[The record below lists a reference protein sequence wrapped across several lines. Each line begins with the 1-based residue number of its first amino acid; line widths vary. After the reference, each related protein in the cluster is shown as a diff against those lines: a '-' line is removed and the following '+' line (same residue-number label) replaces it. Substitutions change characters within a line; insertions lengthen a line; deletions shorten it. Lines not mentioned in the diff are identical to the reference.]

1 METAE
6 ALMGLIFNASL
17 VVMIVATMF
26 SAGLST
32 TLSALGGVFKNV
44 WLVVYVRIRSGK
56 IKAISLA
63 L

>member
-17 VVMIVATMF
+17 VVMIAATMF

-32 TLSALGGVFKNV
+32 TLSAL
-44 WLVVYVRIRSGK
+44 
-56 IKAISLA
+56 A
-63 L
+63 